1 MSAITL
7 DNQLDGS
14 FDTAGKPPF
23 AGGDRLSGSQQ
34 QYYRLLRR
42 FPPIDAFNPVYG
54 AKPDYIDMYAREK
67 HKLRQTGYYLQDQMS
82 WDRWRITLGGRYD
95 QVSVSNID
103 KIKDTRSDLDKNN
116 FSTRA
121 ALLYLFDNG
130 FAPYVSYSTAF
141 TPTSFADENGNLLDP
156 MKGKQWE
163 AGLKYE
169 PEGLNSQFSASVFRI
184 NQTNIATKEEPT
196 DPYRSIGKLN
206 LKGWSWRQLAN

>member
-1 MSAITL
+1 
-7 DNQLDGS
+7 Q
-14 FDTAGKPPF
+14 
-23 AGGDRLSGSQQ
+23 DRSNNTTVYCGA
-34 QYYRLLRR
+34 
-42 FPPIDAFNPVYG
+42 FPPIAAFNPVYG
-54 AKPDYIDMYAREK
+54 AKPEYINMYAREK

-103 KIKDTRSDLDKNN
+103 KQNDTRSDLDKNN

-169 PEGLNSQFSASVFRI
+169 PEGLNSQFSASVF
-184 NQTNIATKEEPT
+184 
-196 DPYRSIGKLN
+196 
-206 LKGWSWRQLAN
+206 